1 MTDRRRNSFVLLVVL
16 ILIGLAAV
24 TIAAKKTRLGLDLK
38 GGVELIYQGKPTA
51 QSKVDTESL
60 NRAIDIMRKRVDQ
73 IGVAQPEIQRSGADE
88 ITVALP
94 SVSNATRAQ
103 EQVGKTAQLFFY
115 DWEPNVIGPEGKP
128 TPSEATATGGPNAG
142 AAQFGLL
149 EYQAVLRA
157 EKRAPILRSN
167 DTTWTPGCTPAQV
180 NGCIYGSWYLL
191 DTKHEKVL
199 CKGGAKICQPAETE
213 QNLYAEGY
221 KPPPGAVAKAVRVN
235 PGTVLV
241 QARPEENK
249 NGKVVQPSPNSWF
262 VLNDD
267 PVLRGSDITH
277 PQQSFDEGAGG
288 TGAPN
293 VTFGFT
299 SHGQSVF
306 QNVTKKIAQRGQEA
320 QLPGVGK
327 EAAQQ
332 HFAVVL
338 DGQLITTPS
347 IDYTKYPEGIDA
359 TSGSQISG
367 GFTITSAQNL
377 AGELQ
382 SGALPIKLVLISRSQ
397 VSATLGKQALNQ
409 GLIAGLAGFAVVCLF
424 LLIFYRVLGAI
435 AVGGLIIYGVY
446 FFALIKLIPITL
458 TLPGIAG
465 LILTIG
471 VAADANIVIFERVKE
486 EIRGGRS
493 IISGIAT
500 GYKRGFA
507 AIVDANVV
515 TFMTAFILFALATAE
530 VKGFAFTLGI
540 GTLVSLFT
548 AVLATQAALGAM
560 SRSKLVSH
568 PAALGAGRGRRKWT
582 FDFMGAS
589 RWFFSLSGTI
599 LLIGALAIGGKG
611 LNFGIDFKSGTRI
624 QTAFVRPATESQ
636 VTEVMKSV
644 GDPTAKI
651 QKISN
656 QNIGGQGYQIS
667 TRTLKPESLKK
678 VEAALS
684 ARFGTRNFSAKSIG
698 PTFGKTVARS
708 AIIAIIASL
717 LVISAYIALRFEWKY
732 AVPVLIALMHDL
744 LITAGVYSLTGRE
757 VTAATVAALL
767 TILGYSL
774 YDTIIVFDR
783 VRESVPRMPRAA
795 FSQIV
800 NRSMSEVLTRSLAT
814 TFCTLLPVTALL
826 FFGGETLKDFA
837 FALMIGI
844 ASGAYSSIFIA
855 SPVLT
860 HWKERE
866 PAYRNRRQ
874 RITRELGHVPAYAT
888 TAGGAPEDV
897 EPEDKRRRSRRGRI
911 IAPEEPGAQL
921 SRDEFQELVRDLDVD
936 AEPTGVA
943 QRGAR
948 ERDPAAD
955 LAPED
960 LVLKEPKRRE
970 KNRRP
975 RNRRHGRSRDWVY
988 SAG

>member
-1 MTDRRRNSFVLLVVL
+1 MTDRRRNTFVLLVVL

-24 TIAAKKTRLGLDLK
+24 TIVAKKTRLGLDLK
-38 GGVELIYQGKPTA
+38 GGVELVYQGKPTA
-51 QSKVDTESL
+51 QAKVDTESL

-94 SVSNATRAQ
+94 SVSNVSRAQ
-103 EQVGKTAQLFFY
+103 DQVGKTAQLLFY

-128 TPSEATATGGPNAG
+128 AQSEPTATGGANAG
-142 AAQFGLL
+142 APQFGLP

-157 EKRAPILRSN
+157 QKRAAILRSN
-167 DTTWTPGCTPAQV
+167 DTTWTTGCTPAQV

-199 CKGGAKICQPAETE
+199 CKGNATTCQPAETE

-249 NGKVVQPSPNSWF
+249 NGKVTLPSPNSF
-262 VLNDD
+262 YVLNDN

-277 PQQSFDEGAGG
+277 PQQSFDEGTGG

-299 SHGQSVF
+299 SHGQSSF
-306 QNVTKKIAQRGQEA
+306 QKVTKTIAQRGQEA
-320 QLPGVGK
+320 QRPGEGK

-377 AGELQ
+377 ADELQ
-382 SGALPIKLVLISRSQ
+382 SGALPIKLVLMSRSQ
-397 VSATLGKQALNQ
+397 VSATLGKQALNE

-548 AVLATQAALGAM
+548 AVLATQAALGTM
-560 SRSKLVSH
+560 GNSRVVSH
-568 PAALGAGRGRRKWT
+568 PSALGAGRSRGRWR

-589 RWFFSLSGTI
+589 KWFFSLSGTI
-599 LLIGALAIGGKG
+599 LLVGALAIGGKG
-611 LNFGIDFKSGTRI
+611 LNLGIDFKSGTRI
-624 QTAFVRPATESQ
+624 QTAFVKRVSEG
-636 VTEVMKSV
+636 EVASAMSAA
-644 GDPTAKI
+644 GYSTAKV
-651 QKISN
+651 QKFANKS
-656 QNIGGQGYQIS
+656 IGGNGFQIS
-667 TRTLKPESLKK
+667 TKTLRPDK
-678 VEAALS
+678 VKLIKSELDTRFAS
-684 ARFGTRNFSAKSIG
+684 AGVPGTKNFSSTSIG
-698 PTFGKTVARS
+698 PTFGKT
-708 AIIAIIASL
+708 IA
-717 LVISAYIALRFEWKY
+717 
-732 AVPVLIALMHDL
+732 
-744 LITAGVYSLTGRE
+744 
-757 VTAATVAALL
+757 
-767 TILGYSL
+767 
-774 YDTIIVFDR
+774 
-783 VRESVPRMPRAA
+783 
-795 FSQIV
+795 
-800 NRSMSEVLTRSLAT
+800 
-814 TFCTLLPVTALL
+814 
-826 FFGGETLKDFA
+826 
-837 FALMIGI
+837 
-844 ASGAYSSIFIA
+844 
-855 SPVLT
+855 
-860 HWKERE
+860 
-866 PAYRNRRQ
+866 
-874 RITRELGHVPAYAT
+874 
-888 TAGGAPEDV
+888 
-897 EPEDKRRRSRRGRI
+897 
-911 IAPEEPGAQL
+911 
-921 SRDEFQELVRDLDVD
+921 
-936 AEPTGVA
+936 
-943 QRGAR
+943 
-948 ERDPAAD
+948 
-955 LAPED
+955 
-960 LVLKEPKRRE
+960 
-970 KNRRP
+970 
-975 RNRRHGRSRDWVY
+975 
-988 SAG
+988 